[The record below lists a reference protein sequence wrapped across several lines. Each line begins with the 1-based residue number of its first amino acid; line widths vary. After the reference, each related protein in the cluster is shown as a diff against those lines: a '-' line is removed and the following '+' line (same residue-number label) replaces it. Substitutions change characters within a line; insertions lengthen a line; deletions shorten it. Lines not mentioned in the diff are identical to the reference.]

1 MKTWIQLLKRY
12 YRWLACLP
20 AIAAVLICILIGT
33 HIESSTVRYYNFD
46 IIELNTNWYAADG
59 TEYSLGDLP
68 YGNVMLEHSVADI
81 DLQNKRLCLKSVDTF
96 FEVYADND
104 LIYAY
109 FPQQS
114 PLLGK
119 SYGMY
124 IHAIPLPVGT
134 RTVTVN
140 LIPVYPN
147 APPALLDTVIE
158 DAGMF
163 IGDIFKDGIPG
174 FSLCTLMVV
183 LGCIMIILGIFSDHH
198 VRNHQIE
205 FFTLGVF
212 ALIVGAWSVNDTLIL
227 QTVTQMPAVVRL
239 MNYLTLIFLPY
250 FAVAFIAYATNNQKS
265 KVMQVLY
272 AMVWINFVLNIGLTT
287 AGISD
292 YFDLVK
298 ISQAVIV
305 VAVGMAVY
313 LVIYA
318 VRRKQAEPRF
328 LRTLL
333 IGVCMLA
340 LGAGIDLV
348 RFRATITV
356 KQITSSFSRIGTL
369 LFLLIIGIYL
379 ILENNRHLR
388 ETGRELTRLAFSDGL
403 TGLKNRSAFHEAE
416 AILRSDPKAECMIIQ
431 FDVNNLKKVNDVYG
445 HAEGDRHLSNAARAI
460 RESVGE
466 AGDCFRTGGDE
477 FIAILRSER
486 SDAATSKQIIRQ
498 MEQLITEYNEQ
509 EQPPVPLEIAYGMA
523 LFRAAEGKLELAE
536 QLADERMYQCK
547 LLQKSK
553 PLIISQ

>member
-1 MKTWIQLLKRY
+1 MKTWMQLFKRY

-20 AIAAVLICILIGT
+20 AIAAILICIMIGT
-33 HIESSTVRYYNFD
+33 HIESSNVRCYNFD
-46 IIELNTNWYAADG
+46 IIALDTEWYAADG
-59 TEYSLGDLP
+59 TECALGDLP
-68 YGNVMLEHSVADI
+68 YGNVTLEHSVADI
-81 DLQNKRLCLKSVDTF
+81 NLQNKRLCLKSVDTF
-96 FEVYADND
+96 FEVYADGA
-104 LIYAY
+104 LIYSY

-114 PLLGK
+114 PLLGA

-124 IHAIPLPVGT
+124 IHTIPLPPGT
-134 RTVTVN
+134 RTITVN

-163 IGDIFKDGIPG
+163 IVDIFKEGIPG
-174 FSLCTLMVV
+174 FSICTLMVV
-183 LGCIMIILGIFSDHH
+183 LGCIMILLGIFSDQQS
-198 VRNHQIE
+198 RNHQIE
-205 FFTLGVF
+205 FFTLGIF
-212 ALIVGAWSVNDTLIL
+212 ALFVGAWSVNDTLVL
-227 QTVTQMPAVVRL
+227 QTITQMPAIVRL

-250 FAVAFIAYATNNQKS
+250 FAVAFIAYATNNQDS
-265 KVMQVLY
+265 MVMRILY
-272 AMVWINFVLNIGLTT
+272 GMVWINFVLNVGLTT

-318 VRRKQAEPRF
+318 VRRKKAEKRF

-333 IGVCMLA
+333 LGVCALA
-340 LGAGIDLV
+340 LGAAIDLV

-356 KQITSSFSRIGTL
+356 KQMTSSFSRIGTL
-369 LFLLIIGIYL
+369 MFLLIIGIYL
-379 ILENNRHLR
+379 ILENNRNLK

-416 AILRSDPKAECMIIQ
+416 ATLRSNPEAECMIIQ
-431 FDVNNLKKVNDVYG
+431 FDVNNLKNVNDVYG
-445 HAEGDRHLSNAARAI
+445 HAEGDRHLYNAARVI

-477 FIAILRSER
+477 FIAILRSAH
-486 SDAATSKQIIRQ
+486 SDAATSQQIIRQ
-498 MEQLITEYNEQ
+498 MEQLIAEYNER
-509 EQPPVPLEIAYGMA
+509 EQPPVPLEVAYGMA
-523 LFRAAEGKLELAE
+523 LFRAADGKLELAE
-536 QLADERMYQCK
+536 QLADKRMYQCK

-553 PLIISQ
+553 PLNIPK